1 MIAVVQKE
9 NFKEEKVTEKF
20 SIRIFLP
27 AVCNVMHNMI
37 L

>member
-1 MIAVVQKE
+1 MIAAVQEE
-9 NFKEEKVTEKF
+9 NIREEKVTEKF

-37 L
+37 V